1 MTVFLDF
8 QPISRTPLFQ
18 GLAPMLLILF
28 RDGVFSLRKG
38 AHFLLEVLIFFSVF
52 VISWLRPFF
61 WALRALGQAVAAEA
75 LFRKLTGWW
84 CRTVFKVLG
93 CRVVVE
99 GLEHL
104 PADSAYVVMS
114 NHQSNYDP
122 ILLLGFLD
130 ASLSFIAKSDL
141 FRVPGLAFWL
151 RYNRCLRLDRGDF
164 RGGADALAAYGRELK
179 ARRGRVVMFPE
190 GSRTKHPRREIQR
203 FMGGSLMLALENG
216 LPVVP
221 VALDGTRLAGTR
233 ASLVGTPRSGRV
245 IRLRIMAPV
254 MAETNSAAERRRL
267 MKELRQRMMSNWE
280 AIRVQWPAGGTSPG
294 IRGKAGGKAGREPH
308 PQ

>member
-1 MTVFLDF
+1 MPEKVLQHPFL
-8 QPISRTPLFQ
+8 
-18 GLAPMLLILF
+18 A
-28 RDGVFSLRKG
+28 LRKA

-61 WALRALGQAVAAEA
+61 WAMRLLGREKAAEA
-75 LFRKLTGWW
+75 LSHWLMGCW
-84 CRTVFKVLG
+84 CRGVFKVLG

-99 GLEHL
+99 GREHL

-122 ILLLGFLD
+122 ILLLGFLHP
-130 ASLSFIAKSDL
+130 SLSFIAKREL

-151 RYNRCLRLDRGDF
+151 RHNRCLRLDRGDV
-164 RGGADALAAYGRELK
+164 RGGADALVAYGRELK
-179 ARRGRVVMFPE
+179 MRRGRVAMFPE

-233 ASLVGTPRSGRV
+233 ASLVGTPRRGRL
-245 IRLRIMAPV
+245 IRLRIMAPI
-254 MAETNSAAERRRL
+254 MPPIMEGENSPAERRRL
-267 MKELRQRMMSNWE
+267 MKELRQAMVSNWE
-280 AIRVQWPAGGTSPG
+280 AIRVEWPVVGPPPA
-294 IRGKAGGKAGREPH
+294 
-308 PQ
+308 